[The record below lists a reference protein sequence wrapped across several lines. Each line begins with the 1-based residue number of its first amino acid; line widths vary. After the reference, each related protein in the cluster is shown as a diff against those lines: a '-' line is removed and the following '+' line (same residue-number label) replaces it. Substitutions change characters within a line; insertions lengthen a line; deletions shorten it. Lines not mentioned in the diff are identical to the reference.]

1 MQDSNLI
8 VKQGD
13 RLKVHSIEDI
23 DDKYG
28 IIAHTRFGRK
38 KIYFPLCELEAI
50 DLDANERQVVDDY
63 AVWFAN
69 K

>member
-1 MQDSNLI
+1 MKNHIKQVVKIPFKAEIVEVQDSNLI

-28 IIAHTRFGRK
+28 IIAPK
-38 KIYFPLCELEAI
+38 Y
-50 DLDANERQVVDDY
+50 
-63 AVWFAN
+63 
-69 K
+69 